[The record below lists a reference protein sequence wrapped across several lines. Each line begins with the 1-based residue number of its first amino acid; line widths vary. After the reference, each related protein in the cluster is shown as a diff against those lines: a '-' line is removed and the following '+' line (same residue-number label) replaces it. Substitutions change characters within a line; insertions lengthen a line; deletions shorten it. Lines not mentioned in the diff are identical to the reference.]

1 MAALAA
7 LVGIVG
13 PTASGKSALALRL
26 ARERD
31 GEIISC
37 DSLQVYRGLDIGSAK
52 PTTQERSSV
61 PHHLIDIL
69 DPGED
74 FSAAEYARRARQA
87 LGEIRARGR
96 LPVVAGGTG
105 LYLRA
110 LLGGLFEG
118 PSRDAALRSR
128 FEALAD
134 RFGDER
140 LHRLLRHADPEA
152 SQQIAAR
159 DRVRIVRA
167 LEVLWVTGRPISE
180 ARRAAE
186 GTSLT
191 GFEILLV
198 GLSPDRVALR
208 AAVEQ
213 RVEAMWARGFVEEV
227 RGLLRAG
234 HPSSLKPFGSIGYR
248 QIVGVVERGVSE
260 AEARRDI
267 VTKTMQYA
275 KRQLTWFR
283 HQAEVQWFADAD
295 SAHRGVCE
303 WLDDPARS

>member
-1 MAALAA
+1 MID
-7 LVGIVG
+7 LV
-13 PTASGKSALALRL
+13 
-26 ARERD
+26 
-31 GEIISC
+31 
-37 DSLQVYRGLDIGSAK
+37 
-52 PTTQERSSV
+52 
-61 PHHLIDIL
+61 
-69 DPGED
+69 DPGEA
-74 FSAAEYARRARQA
+74 FSAADYARRARQA
-87 LGEIRARGR
+87 LREIRARDR
-96 LPVVAGGTG
+96 LPVLAGGTG

-110 LLGGLFEG
+110 LLKGLFEG
-118 PSRDAALRSR
+118 PSRDEALRRR

-152 SQQIAAR
+152 AQQIASR
-159 DRVRIVRA
+159 DRVRVVRA
-167 LEVLWVTGRPISE
+167 LEVLWLTGRPISE
-180 ARRAAE
+180 ARRADE
-186 GTSLT
+186 GASLT

-198 GLSPDRVALR
+198 GLSPDRLALR
-208 AAVEQ
+208 AAVEE
-213 RVEAMWARGFVEEV
+213 RVEAMWARGFVDEV
-227 RGLLRAG
+227 RGLLQAG
-234 HPSSLKPFGSIGYR
+234 HLSSIKPLGSIGYR
-248 QIVGVVERGVSE
+248 QVVGVVEKGVKE